1 MKENKITRKIK
12 RLELLQDLIE
22 SMQRTME
29 DLERRKENSEHELA
43 DHVKNEAENWQIEYT
58 QKDIE
63 EFTIRLDEAKKLFTE
78 LEKMA

>member
-29 DLERRKENSEHELA
+29 DLERRKENSEQELA